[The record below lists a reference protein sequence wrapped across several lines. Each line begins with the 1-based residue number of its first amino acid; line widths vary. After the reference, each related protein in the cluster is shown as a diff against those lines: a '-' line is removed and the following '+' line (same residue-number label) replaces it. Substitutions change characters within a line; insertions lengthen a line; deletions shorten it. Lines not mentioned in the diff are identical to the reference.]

1 MDYDVIILGAGPA
14 GLSAGLYAARAG
26 LKTAI
31 IEKGQVGGQISLTL
45 SVDNY
50 PGLDNDPNGPDMTK
64 TMLKQAES
72 FGAEKISDEIL
83 SIEIDGDK
91 KILKSDK
98 NTYEAK
104 ALIYAAGANPRKLGI
119 PGEDEYVG
127 KGVAYCATCD
137 GAFYQGSDIYVV
149 GGGDAA
155 VEEAIFLTKFG
166 KKVIILYRGEE
177 LKAANSIKEHA
188 FKNEKIEVRYNTE
201 VKEIVGGPFVKT
213 LVLENNKTGETYE
226 VTNNEGDPDIGLFI
240 FIGYTPNTKLI
251 TDLVDLERGYV
262 KAGEDTKTNIEG
274 VFAAGDVRVK
284 QVRQVVTATGDGA
297 VAAINAEKYIESLN
311 K

>member
-1 MDYDVIILGAGPA
+1 MRYDVIILGAGPA
-14 GLSAGLYAARAG
+14 GLTAGLYAARAG

-31 IEKGQVGGQISLTL
+31 IEKGQIGGQISLTL

-50 PGLDNDPNGPDMTK
+50 PGLDNNPNGPDMTR
-64 TMLKQAES
+64 TMLNQAES
-72 FGAEKISDEIL
+72 FGAVKISDEII
-83 SIEIDGDK
+83 SIEVENGL
-91 KILKSDK
+91 KILKSEK

-104 ALIYAAGANPRKLGI
+104 ALIYAAGANPRKMGI
-119 PGEDEYVG
+119 EGEDEYVG

-137 GAFYQGSDIYVV
+137 GAFYQNSDIYVV

-177 LKAANSIKEHA
+177 LKAANSIKEEA
-188 FKNEKIEVRYNTE
+188 FNNEKIEIRYNTE
-201 VKEIVGGPFVKT
+201 VKKIIGGQFVKS

-240 FIGYTPNTKLI
+240 FIGYIPNTNLI
-251 TDLVDLERGYV
+251 KDLVELERGYI
-262 KAGEDTKTNIEG
+262 KAGEDTKTNVEG
-274 VFAAGDVRVK
+274 IFAAGDVRVK
-284 QVRQVVTATGDGA
+284 SVRQVVTATSDGA
-297 VAAINAEKYIESLN
+297 IAAIQAEKYIAHN
-311 K
+311 DN